1 MTACDP
7 EKEKVLFEM
16 EDKPRMLLTYED
28 LLLEG
33 QLLREKLKIVNKNL
47 DRMVKKTT
55 LTKEIESQKKQKHT
69 TLRALIQARGGGIA
83 EDEEID
89 EVTKEFYFLDN

>member
-16 EDKPRMLLTYED
+16 EDKPRMLLTYDD

-55 LTKEIESQKKQKHT
+55 LTKEIES
-69 TLRALIQARGGGIA
+69 
-83 EDEEID
+83 
-89 EVTKEFYFLDN
+89 